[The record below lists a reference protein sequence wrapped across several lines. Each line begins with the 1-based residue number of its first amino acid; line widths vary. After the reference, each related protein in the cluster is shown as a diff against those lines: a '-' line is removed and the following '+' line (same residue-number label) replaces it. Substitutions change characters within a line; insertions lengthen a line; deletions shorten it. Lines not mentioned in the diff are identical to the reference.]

1 MKGKILKR
9 FVALA
14 IVFCMLLNMLP
25 SSMGDFVIEAKA
37 VSGISSL
44 TCAGFISDTTR
55 QNYIDVMMQHY
66 LNTNSKLTT
75 TLDNGYCVV
84 FMFEGGSDN
93 YTNTPYVDAV
103 GSTRTQAVVIVVKKD
118 SSGNAY
124 IDYYNESCSSIP
136 DDANWTSGGSCD
148 NCTTVL
154 DGIYSMQTWNHTGPY
169 AALNLYDATWSWYTP
184 TQGSTGWGNYCSGIN
199 VHTRR
204 SNYTGGRSAGY
215 AQSAGCQLI
224 SYGENSSNGFND
236 FMKSV
241 TGITWNPW
249 NYPYFNTFAST
260 GSFKGYYVLD
270 RQLGLVNPSGTEY
283 GSGSLATLY
292 TKGDLDAITQFSTNA
307 RANASFSYL
316 DKCPSYPAYCNIEVT
331 LEGAPI
337 NTLPCSSGTDKSTTI
352 ESAVKGD
359 KYVATAIYK
368 NLYGNYWYKIQTK
381 SGETGY
387 IYGGEVKY
395 LSQITPDVK
404 LQNATPPNGHP
415 TGTAFYLN
423 GTVKSTYNDITKV
436 EAAVYRGFGTTGE
449 KPIGGSETITTKSYK
464 IEGSKVDN
472 DTWFNKIEPGK
483 YTYVIYASYKNCYTE
498 GATTL
503 KTNTGTLTLMSE
515 YFVTVATAT
524 NQSTCSH
531 SYENTVIKAAT
542 CTAGGNS
549 VKSCSKCGL
558 LSKVTDTKLGHSK
571 GTAIKE
577 NVIEGVSYDSVIY
590 CTRCKAEVSR
600 EAVNLG
606 QNTNPDNGNTGG
618 GNTGGDTGGNTG
630 GGSAGGDNTR
640 INIKRSFLTSAI
652 KNYTYTGKAIKQ
664 SGITLKDG
672 SYTLKNNTD
681 YTVKYINNTNAGT
694 ATVIITGIGKYCG
707 CIMINY
713 TIAKAKVTTANVTL
727 SNSRLSYTGSALKP
741 SVAVKVAGKT
751 LKSRTDYTISYSNN
765 KKIGKASVTVKGN
778 GNYTGTVTMAF
789 DIVPKKV
796 SNFKQTGYAVNNVP
810 LKWAKVKGADGYEI
824 LRKDM
829 TTGKLKKVG
838 TTKNTTYKVT
848 GLKSG
853 STYKYGVRAYTVV
866 NGKKVYGDV
875 SVVRTTI
882 TRTMAPKIKV
892 TPGKKKVSVSWNEI
906 RGTDGYEVFISTR
919 KYINYTTMSALKNNV
934 TRCSK
939 SGLTSGKKYY
949 IRVKS
954 YKINAGGKKIYSA
967 SSSIM
972 AVTIK

>member
-1 MKGKILKR
+1 MKRRILKSIMSL
-9 FVALA
+9 VIALCM
-14 IVFCMLLNMLP
+14 IVNIIPMP
-25 SSMGDFVIEAKA
+25 IQVEDYIIEAKA
-37 VSGISSL
+37 VGGIDSL
-44 TCAGFISDTTR
+44 TCAGFISDSTR
-55 QNYIDVMMQHY
+55 RNYIDVMMKHY
-66 LNTNSKLTT
+66 LNTNSKLTN

-93 YTNTPYVDAV
+93 YTDIPYQDAEYT
-103 GSTRTQAVVIVVKKD
+103 TRTQAVVIVVKKN

-184 TQGSTGWGNYCSGIN
+184 TPGSTGWGNNCSGIN

-204 SNYTGGRSAGY
+204 SDYCGGRNANY

-224 SYGENSSNGFND
+224 SYGESSSNGFND

-249 NYPYFNTFAST
+249 NYPSFNTFASSSV
-260 GSFKGYYVLD
+260 GVFKGYYVLD
-270 RQLGLVNPSGTEY
+270 RQLGLVSPSGVEY
-283 GSGSLATLY
+283 GNGSLATLY

-307 RANASFSYL
+307 RANANFSYL
-316 DKCPSYPAYCNIEVT
+316 DKCEEHPSYCDIEVT
-331 LEGAPI
+331 LDGAPI

-359 KYVATAIYK
+359 KYVATGIYK
-368 NLYGNYWYKIQTK
+368 NLYGNYWYRIQTK

-395 LSQITPDVK
+395 ISAKTPDVT
-404 LQNATPPNGHP
+404 LQNATAPNGHP

-436 EAAVYRGFGTTGE
+436 EAAIYRGFGTTGE
-449 KPIGGSETITTKSYK
+449 KPIGGSETVTTKSYK

-472 DTWFNKIEPGK
+472 DTWFNRIEPGK
-483 YTYVIYASYKNCYTE
+483 YTYVIYASYKNCYTD

-515 YFVTVATAT
+515 YFITVASAT

-531 SYENTVIKAAT
+531 SYETTTLKAAT

-558 LSKVTDTKLGHSK
+558 LSKITDSKLGHNP
-571 GTAIKE
+571 GTAVKE
-577 NVIEGVSYDSVIY
+577 NEVTGVSYDLVKR
-590 CTRCKAEVSR
+590 CTRCNTETSR
-600 EAVNLG
+600 ETVKI
-606 QNTNPDNGNTGG
+606 QQETPDNDDDDGNS
-618 GNTGGDTGGNTG
+618 GD
-630 GGSAGGDNTR
+630 STR
-640 INIKRSFLTSAI
+640 TALKTSFLVSTI
-652 KNYTYTGKAIKQ
+652 KNYTYTGKAITQ
-664 SGITLKDG
+664 SVTLKDD
-672 SYTLKNNTD
+672 SYTLVKGFD
-681 YTVKYINNTNAGT
+681 YTVKYVNNTNAGT
-694 ATVIITGIGKYCG
+694 AQVIITGIGKYSG
-707 CIMINY
+707 CIIKEY
-713 TIAKAKVTTANVTL
+713 KISPIKLVSSNVTL
-727 SNSRLSYTGSALKP
+727 SNSKLIYTGSALKP
-741 SVAVKVAGKT
+741 VATVKVGSKT
-751 LKSRTDYTISYSNN
+751 LKSGTDYTVTYSNN
-765 KKIGKASVTVKGN
+765 VNIGIGSASITVKGK
-778 GNYTGTVTMAF
+778 GNYSGTVTRSF

-796 SNFKQTGYAVNNVP
+796 GDFKQTAYAVNNIP
-810 LKWAKVKGADGYEI
+810 LKWGKVKGADGYEV

-829 TTGKLKKVG
+829 TTGQLKVIG

-848 GLKSG
+848 GLTSG

-875 SVVRTTI
+875 SIVRTTI
-882 TRTMAPKIKV
+882 TRTLTPKLNV
-892 TPGKKKVSVSWNEI
+892 TSGKKKVTVSWNEV
-906 RGTDGYEVFISTR
+906 RGVDGYEVYISTR
-919 KYINYTTMSALKNNV
+919 KYSGYTTASALKPGV
-934 TRCSK
+934 TQSTIT
-939 SGLTSGKKYY
+939 GLETGKKYY
-949 IRVKS
+949 VKVRS
-954 YKINAGGKKIYSA
+954 YKINAGGTKIYSA
-967 SSSIM
+967 SSKIV
-972 AVTIK
+972 AVKIK